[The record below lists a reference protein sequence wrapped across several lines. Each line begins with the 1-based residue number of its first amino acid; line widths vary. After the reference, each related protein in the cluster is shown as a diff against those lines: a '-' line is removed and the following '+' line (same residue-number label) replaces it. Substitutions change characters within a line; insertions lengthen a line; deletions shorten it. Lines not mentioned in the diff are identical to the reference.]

1 VEFAVADIEP
11 ISWSSD
17 PFDCLEIPSQYKEI
31 ILALVS
37 ARMNRDEDKVFDDF
51 VAGKGRSMNVL
62 LQYGPF

>member
-1 VEFAVADIEP
+1 MEFAIADIEP

-17 PFDCLEIPSQYKEI
+17 PFDCLEILSQYKEI

-51 VAGKGRSMNVL
+51 VAGKGRGMNVL
-62 LQYGPF
+62 LQYSPF